1 MRAITWRK
9 TGVYV
14 LVVLPVLGLV
24 GIAAIAQQQASSQ
37 QGTSQEGRTDPVAEA
52 ARKAREQKKAE
63 PKPKKVFTNEDL
75 GSADARSRGSDSR
88 ASCHSV
94 WQRGDQGKRG
104 RVAANGDK
112 GAAADKSA
120 GADKNGEEAW
130 RKRFREARDKLAQ
143 AEQELDILQREAQ
156 KSQVQYYTD
165 PQKALSE
172 QYSRKEIS
180 DKDTKIDAKKQE
192 VAQMKQHIADLE
204 DELAEVGRRSGL
216 GEITKNKGSNEVTK

>member
-1 MRAITWRK
+1 
-9 TGVYV
+9 V

-24 GIAAIAQQQASSQ
+24 GIAAIAQQQA
-37 QGTSQEGRTDPVAEA
+37 TSQEGSVDPVAEA

-63 PKPKKVFTNEDL
+63 PKPKKVFTNDDL
-75 GSADARSRGSDSR
+75 GSAAPAPAAATNAPAATTSGSADTKEN
-88 ASCHSV
+88 AE
-94 WQRGDQGKRG
+94 GT
-104 RVAANGDK
+104 ANGDK
-112 GAAADKSA
+112 DAADKSA
-120 GADKNGEEAW
+120 GANKNGEQAW

-143 AEQELDILQREAQ
+143 AEQELDILQRESQ

-192 VAQMKQHIADLE
+192 IAQMKQHIADLE
-204 DELAEVGRRSGL
+204 DQLRKSG
-216 GEITKNKGSNEVTK
+216 GDPGWAR

>member
-1 MRAITWRK
+1 M
-9 TGVYV
+9 

-24 GIAAIAQQQASSQ
+24 GIAAIAQQQATSQ
-37 QGTSQEGRTDPVAEA
+37 QGTSQEGGVDPVAEA

-63 PKPKKVFTNEDL
+63 PKPKKVFTNDDL
-75 GSADARSRGSDSR
+75 GSAAPAPAAATPATAT
-88 ASCHSV
+88 AS
-94 WQRGDQGKRG
+94 GNADTKENAEGT
-104 RVAANGDK
+104 ANGDK
-112 GAAADKSA
+112 DAAADKSV
-120 GADKNGEEAW
+120 GANKNGEEAW

-192 VAQMKQHIADLE
+192 IAQMKQHIADLE
-204 DELAEVGRRSGL
+204 DDLRKSG
-216 GEITKNKGSNEVTK
+216 GDPGWAR

>member
-1 MRAITWRK
+1 
-9 TGVYV
+9 V

-24 GIAAIAQQQASSQ
+24 GIAAIAQQQATSQ
-37 QGTSQEGRTDPVAEA
+37 QGTSQEGGVDPVAEA

-63 PKPKKVFTNEDL
+63 PKPKKVFTNDDL
-75 GSADARSRGSDSR
+75 GSAAPAPAAATPAPGAT
-88 ASCHSV
+88 AS
-94 WQRGDQGKRG
+94 GNAETKENAEGT
-104 RVAANGDK
+104 ANGDK
-112 GAAADKSA
+112 DVAADKSV
-120 GADKNGEEAW
+120 GANKNGEDAW

-143 AEQELDILQREAQ
+143 AEQELDILQRESQ

-192 VAQMKQHIADLE
+192 IAQMKQHIADLE
-204 DELAEVGRRSGL
+204 DALRKSG
-216 GEITKNKGSNEVTK
+216 GDPGWAR

>member
-1 MRAITWRK
+1 M
-9 TGVYV
+9 

-24 GIAAIAQQQASSQ
+24 GIAAIAQQQATSQ
-37 QGTSQEGRTDPVAEA
+37 QSTSQEGGVDPVAEA

-63 PKPKKVFTNEDL
+63 PKPKKVFTNDDL
-75 GSADARSRGSDSR
+75 GSAAPAPAAATPATAT
-88 ASCHSV
+88 AS
-94 WQRGDQGKRG
+94 GNADTKENAEGT
-104 RVAANGDK
+104 ANGDK
-112 GAAADKSA
+112 GAAADKSV
-120 GADKNGEEAW
+120 GANKNGEEAW

-192 VAQMKQHIADLE
+192 IAQMKQHIADLE
-204 DELAEVGRRSGL
+204 DDLRKSG
-216 GEITKNKGSNEVTK
+216 GDPGWAR

>member
-1 MRAITWRK
+1 MGAITWRK

-24 GIAAIAQQQASSQ
+24 GIAAIAQQQATSQ
-37 QGTSQEGRTDPVAEA
+37 QGTSQEGGVDPVAEA

-63 PKPKKVFTNEDL
+63 PKPKKVFTNDDL
-75 GSADARSRGSDSR
+75 GSAAPAPAAATPAPGAT
-88 ASCHSV
+88 AS
-94 WQRGDQGKRG
+94 GNAETKENAEGT
-104 RVAANGDK
+104 ANGDK
-112 GAAADKSA
+112 DVAGEKSA
-120 GADKNGEEAW
+120 GVNKNGEEAW

-143 AEQELDILQREAQ
+143 AEQELDILQRESQ

-192 VAQMKQHIADLE
+192 IAQMKQHISDLE
-204 DELAEVGRRSGL
+204 DELRKSG
-216 GEITKNKGSNEVTK
+216 GDPGWAR

>member
-1 MRAITWRK
+1 M
-9 TGVYV
+9 

-24 GIAAIAQQQASSQ
+24 GIAAIAQQQATSQ
-37 QGTSQEGRTDPVAEA
+37 QGTSQEGGVDPVAEA

-63 PKPKKVFTNEDL
+63 PKPKKVFTNDDL
-75 GSADARSRGSDSR
+75 GSAAPAPAAATPAPGAT
-88 ASCHSV
+88 AS
-94 WQRGDQGKRG
+94 GNAETKENAEGT
-104 RVAANGDK
+104 ANGDK
-112 GAAADKSA
+112 DVAADKSV
-120 GADKNGEEAW
+120 GANKNGEDAW

-143 AEQELDILQREAQ
+143 AEQELDILQRESQ

-192 VAQMKQHIADLE
+192 IAQMKQHIADLE
-204 DELAEVGRRSGL
+204 DALRKSG
-216 GEITKNKGSNEVTK
+216 GDPGWAR

>member
-1 MRAITWRK
+1 M
-9 TGVYV
+9 

-24 GIAAIAQQQASSQ
+24 GIAAIAQQQATSQ
-37 QGTSQEGRTDPVAEA
+37 QGTSQEGGVDPVADA

-63 PKPKKVFTNEDL
+63 AKPKKVFTNDDL
-75 GSADARSRGSDSR
+75 GSAAPAPAAATPATNAPASGNADAKENAEGT
-88 ASCHSV
+88 
-94 WQRGDQGKRG
+94 
-104 RVAANGDK
+104 ANGDK
-112 GAAADKSA
+112 DAAADNSA
-120 GADKNGEEAW
+120 GVNKNGEEAW

-143 AEQELDILQREAQ
+143 SEQELDILQREAQ

-192 VAQMKQHIADLE
+192 IAQMKQHIADLE
-204 DELAEVGRRSGL
+204 DALRKSG
-216 GEITKNKGSNEVTK
+216 GDPGWAR